1 MRSVAT
7 SAAHL
12 LVALSLFHVGC
23 ANDVDTS
30 ILTGGNT
37 APGTPAVMTA
47 SFSSPNERPARVA
60 FISACAQAYGYA
72 HDAAQLRAAYLS
84 YESRHGATNDQLSRI
99 ARDYDGAYTA
109 IADLG
114 SSSKSTYCATTDGTA
129 VRAELKRYQSGYFE
143 AKTASSTEGFDATK
157 LWAGQGDKRG
167 GR

>member
-1 MRSVAT
+1 MRGLTIMGSFLAAATVLHAGCSNSADSSILFGGQTGPTTGSVVT
-7 SAAHL
+7 
-12 LVALSLFHVGC
+12 
-23 ANDVDTS
+23 TS
-30 ILTGGNT
+30 ISGPT
-37 APGTPAVMTA
+37 
-47 SFSSPNERPARVA
+47 ERPARVA

-114 SSSKSTYCATTDGTA
+114 SSSKSTYCATTDGSA

-143 AKTASSTEGFDATK
+143 AKAASPSEGFDSTN